1 MSSPVKIP
9 YNSFIKID
17 RQSST
22 PVYLQITNQ
31 FSNAIQRNFLPKGT
45 KLPGTRMMAVLLSVN
60 RNTIVSAFEELAE
73 QGWIEVKPNKGTFV
87 IEKTL
92 QKPQKIQTDPQKY
105 QYQYPVQTGFSFIQ
119 SNLMDNPFEKTRCT
133 YIFNDGTPDFRLSQI
148 EQLSSFYSACL
159 RRKHMGKKW
168 NDTNHTDN
176 DFFKHNLVN
185 YLNLS
190 RGLHIDVSNL
200 LITRSSEM
208 SIYLVSQI
216 LLNINDTVAVADL
229 SYFTSNMAFQK
240 AGARIITIPTD
251 KQGIDVD
258 YLEKICKKQSL
269 RMLYI
274 TPHYHYPTTVT
285 LSAQRRVKLLHLAAK
300 YGFIILEDDYDYD
313 FHYDK
318 SPVLPLTSVDGNG
331 MVVYIGT
338 FGKALPSGFRTGF
351 VVAPQNLICELQQ
364 HQTLID
370 RRRDTVMEQVL
381 SELIKEG
388 EIHRFQKKHLQVYQS
403 RRDFFCRQLE
413 SVFGNRLTFEK
424 PSGGLAVWM
433 EWNTPVNLLRLKKI
447 AEKSDLFIPKTLLYQ
462 NKSITAMRVG
472 FGHLNE
478 KEIEHSLSII
488 WKSISKL

>member
-1 MSSPVKIP
+1 MNSPVKIP
-9 YNSFIKID
+9 YDSFIQID
-17 RQSST
+17 RQSTTSI
-22 PVYLQITNQ
+22 YLQITNQ

-45 KLPGTRMMAVLLSVN
+45 KLPGTRTLSNLLGVN
-60 RNTIVSAFEELAE
+60 RNTIIAAFEELAE

-87 IEKTL
+87 IEKTIH
-92 QKPQKIQTDPQKY
+92 KPQKIQVNPKKY
-105 QYQYPVQTGFSFIQ
+105 QYQYPAKTGFSFTK
-119 SNLMDNPFEKTRCT
+119 SNLMDNPFEKTQCT
-133 YIFNDGTPDFRLSQI
+133 YVFNDGTPDIRLAQN

-159 RRKHMGKKW
+159 RRKSMRKKW
-168 NDTNHTDN
+168 HDSNRTEN
-176 DFFKHNLVN
+176 DFFKRNLVN

-200 LITRSSEM
+200 LITRSAEL
-208 SIYLVSQI
+208 SIYLVSQV
-216 LLNINDTVAVADL
+216 LLNTGDTVAVADL
-229 SYFTSNMAFQK
+229 SYFTTNMAFQK
-240 AGARIITIPTD
+240 AGAGIITIPTD

-258 YLEKICKKQSL
+258 YLEKICQKQFL

-338 FGKALPSGFRTGF
+338 FGKVLPSEFRTGF
-351 VVAPQNLICELQQ
+351 VVAPQNLITELQQ
-364 HQTLID
+364 HLVLID
-370 RRRDTVMEQVL
+370 RRNDVVMQQVL
-381 SELIKEG
+381 GEFIGEG
-388 EIHRFQKKHLQVYQS
+388 EIHRFQKKHMQTYRS

-413 SVFGNRLTFEK
+413 NFFGNNLTFEK
-424 PSGGLAVWM
+424 PSGSLAVWV
-433 EWNTPVNLLRLKKI
+433 EWNTPINLLKLKNVCH
-447 AEKSDLFIPKTLLYQ
+447 KSDLFIPKTLLYQ
-462 NKSITAMRVG
+462 NKNLTAMRLG

-478 KEIEHSLSII
+478 TETEHSLSILWESVLKI
-488 WKSISKL
+488 